1 MSLCSTPGQMLR
13 AALGRVSEDEN
24 GEGERKEEV
33 RDKAPAS
40 VGGEL
45 DPVIE
50 ESVGQNTGEYEEP
63 APDNSSLDRI
73 LSRSRYQVNNWD
85 VIQKSLPM

>member
-13 AALGRVSEDEN
+13 AAFGRVSEDEN

-45 DPVIE
+45 DPMIE
-50 ESVGQNTGEYEEP
+50 ESVGGNAGEYEEP
-63 APDNSSLDRI
+63 APNDSSLGRI
-73 LSRSRYQVNNWD
+73 LNPSCYQDDN
-85 VIQKSLPM
+85 